1 MFLNME
7 NAELRSF
14 TWRCYSCVVSSF
26 SVAHTQVH
34 MGEVT
39 GGDKRSDVLTLY
51 PGLQFKAVLS
61 FKGNSSMTGCCADPR
76 VLILFED
83 RTWNMYAG

>member
-7 NAELRSF
+7 NDELRSF
-14 TWRCYSCVVSSF
+14 TWRCYSCMVSSF
-26 SVAHTQVH
+26 SVEAHTQVH

-39 GGDKRSDVLTLY
+39 GGDKCSDVLTLY

-61 FKGNSSMTGCCADPR
+61 FKGNSSG
-76 VLILFED
+76 EN
-83 RTWNMYAG
+83 WNTVIANLCF